1 MKKKAIAAVL
11 CMAAAV
17 TFGNAGNV
25 KAAEVSDSN
34 PGNATQAVTVV
45 KENAVPTFSV
55 EIPESVT
62 VTSGE
67 AQEIAYSIS
76 EEDLSNI
83 PEGKKVAI
91 LLEDAGYGDTAG
103 RFALWNGES
112 NTEATYN
119 LYGSKYAT
127 RPSDAYQLGGKG
139 YVSFYGNEHAT
150 DGKYTMTRVIKVND
164 FDNLEGGSYEGYI
177 SYSISLAD
185 AN

>member
-1 MKKKAIAAVL
+1 MKKKAITAVL
-11 CMAAAV
+11 CMAAVV
-17 TFGNAGNV
+17 TAGSTWNV
-25 KAAEVSDSN
+25 KAAEVSEGN
-34 PGNATQAVTVV
+34 PGSASQAVTVV

-76 EEDLSNI
+76 EEDLNNI

-91 LLEDAGYGDTAG
+91 LLEDAGYQETTGK
-103 RFALWNGES
+103 FALWNEES

-119 LYGSKYAT
+119 LYGSKYST
-127 RPSDAYQLGGKG
+127 RPQDAYQLGGKG
-139 YVSFYGNEHAT
+139 YVSFYGNEQAS

-164 FDNLEGGSYEGYI
+164 FDNLESGSYEGYI